1 MSSRCYL
8 YEMAEKQ
15 YPSDKQ
21 DKFMLRFPEGMRERI
36 RIAAEKNG
44 RSMNAEIV
52 SRLEESFQSEQ
63 TLQRYNMMSVTLD
76 EKLEKV
82 REEIDQMERSKSE
95 ASELIEQ
102 LQAMTTRKESQE
114 QS

>member
-8 YEMAEKQ
+8 YEMADKQ

-36 RIAAEKNG
+36 RVAAEKNG

-52 SRLEESFQSEQ
+52 SRLDESFRSAEM
-63 TLQRYNMMSVTLD
+63 LERVSDMSADLD
-76 EKLEKV
+76 RKLAET
-82 REEIDQMERSKSE
+82 REELASMEKARAE
-95 ASELIEQ
+95 ASNFIKEIRQ
-102 LQAMTTRKESQE
+102 LRESAEKEE
-114 QS
+114 